1 MSRKST
7 TVVIAQRQIPHYRVP
22 FLTKLRVLLANDG
35 IELRLLT
42 GDYYEDHLIPGELQG
57 AQVLPTRH
65 VGPFLWNGF
74 TRHCR
79 DADLVII
86 PQQIKQLDLFLL
98 WLRRRFRSKPLL
110 ALWGHGKNFQAGKQ
124 GGAKELFKRFISKR
138 VDWWFAYND
147 LSARVVSDLG
157 FPSNRITS
165 VGNAIDSKKLGLIRE
180 KLDQDNIAQVR
191 GELNLKSENVGIY
204 SGGLYAEK
212 RIGFLLAAAD
222 RIRAGIPDF
231 ELIVIGDGSDRG
243 LVEVAARD
251 RSWIHLI
258 GRRSGDEVI
267 PHWALSK
274 VLLMPGLV
282 GLVIVD
288 SFALGVP
295 IVTTDYPYH
304 SPEIDYLRNGING
317 MCVECGDSPDIYADT
332 VIDLLHKPDELMRL
346 RLAALASASEHTI
359 EAMAANFAEGIKA
372 ALTNQRLTQP

>member
-1 MSRKST
+1 MSQKST

-42 GDYYEDHLIPGELQG
+42 GDYYEEHLIPGELQG
-57 AQVLPTRH
+57 TLVLPTRH
-65 VGPFLWNGF
+65 FGSFLWNGF
-74 TRHCR
+74 ARHCR

-86 PQQIKQLDLFLL
+86 PQQIKQLDLFEL
-98 WLRRRFRSKPLL
+98 WLRRIWRRRPLL
-110 ALWGHGKNFQAGKQ
+110 ALWGHGKNFQSGSQ
-124 GGAKELFKRFISKR
+124 GGAKESIKRYISRR

-147 LSARVVSDLG
+147 LSARIVSDLG
-157 FPSNRITS
+157 FPRNRITS
-165 VGNAIDSKKLGLIRE
+165 VGNAIDSKKLGSMRE
-180 KLDQDNIAQVR
+180 KLDPDSIARVR

-231 ELIVIGDGSDRG
+231 ELIVIGDGSERG
-243 LVEVAARD
+243 LVEAAARD

-258 GRRSGDEVI
+258 GRRSGDEVM

-304 SPEIDYLRNGING
+304 SPEIDYLKNGING
-317 MCVECGDSPDIYADT
+317 LCVECGDSPDIYADI
-332 VIDLLHKPDELMRL
+332 VIDLLRKPDQLMRL
-346 RLAALASASEHTI
+346 RQAALASAGEHTI

-372 ALTNQRLTQP
+372 ALATQRLSQP

>member
-1 MSRKST
+1 MSQKSA

-22 FLTKLRVLLANDG
+22 FLTTLRALLANEG
-35 IELRLLT
+35 LELRLLT
-42 GDYYEDHLIPGELQG
+42 GDYYENHLIPGDLQG
-57 AQVLPTRH
+57 ALVLPTRRF
-65 VGPFLWNGF
+65 GPFLWNGF

-86 PQQIKQLDLFLL
+86 PQQIKQLDLYML
-98 WLRRRFRSKPLL
+98 WLRRRFRGKPLL
-110 ALWGHGKNFQAGKQ
+110 ALWGHGKNFQCGTQ
-124 GGAKELFKRFISKR
+124 GGVRESVKRFISKR

-157 FPSNRITS
+157 FPGNRITS
-165 VGNAIDSKKLGLIRE
+165 VGNSIDSKTLGLMRE
-180 KLDQDNIAQVR
+180 NLDPESVARVR
-191 GELNLKSENVGIY
+191 DELNLKSENVGIY
-204 SGGLYAEK
+204 SGGLYTEK

-231 ELIVIGDGSDRG
+231 ELIVIGDGSERG
-243 LVEVAARD
+243 LVETAARD
-251 RSWIHLI
+251 RGWIHLL
-258 GRRSGDEVI
+258 GRRSGDEVM

-304 SPEIDYLRNGING
+304 SPEIDYLRDGING
-317 MCVECGDSPDIYADT
+317 LRVECGDSPDVYADK
-332 VIDLLHKPDELMRL
+332 VIDLLRRPDELMRL
-346 RLAALASASEHTI
+346 RQAALASAGEHTI

-372 ALTNQRLTQP
+372 ALATQRLSQP